1 MTWLFV
7 DMSTAEPG
15 LVEIPQ
21 LLHEFRQ
28 QLFRTQLPD
37 THPAS
42 FAATTA
48 PLITRVDQASL
59 DASAQAAF
67 LAAYNTLNSQ
77 GWLGPFVAIHAD
89 MSHRMHHSM
98 GFVGAQRF
106 LPWHRVYLHVLEQHL
121 QSLNPAVSIPYW
133 DWSTVHAIPSWLQ
146 GPEGMP
152 TVTNV
157 NGNNITVVRSPDDP
171 NQLPSPEDVQNILG
185 DPDFTTFENDLE
197 TAHDGVHAWV
207 GGIMAIIPTA
217 PADPLFWMHHA
228 NVDRIWTSWQRNNPG
243 ENPSLNP
250 PDDTLDPWTDTEL
263 KTRQVSNYGYQY
275 DALP

>member
-1 MTWLFV
+1 MDTTDSRLI
-7 DMSTAEPG
+7 
-15 LVEIPQ
+15 EISEQ
-21 LLHEFRQ
+21 IQEFRQ
-28 QLFRTQLPD
+28 QLFRTHLPD
-37 THPAS
+37 PHPAS
-42 FAATTA
+42 FAATTIS
-48 PLITRVDQASL
+48 PIVRTNQADL

-106 LPWHRVYLHVLEQHL
+106 LPWHRVYLYVLEQHL
-121 QSLNPAVSIPYW
+121 QSLDPTVTIPYW
-133 DWSTVHAIPSWLQ
+133 DWSRSHHVPSWLQ
-146 GPEGMP
+146 GPAGTP

-157 NGNNITVVRSPDDP
+157 NGTNIRVIRHPGNP
-171 NQLPSPEDVQNILG
+171 NQLPDVTDVQNMLS
-185 DPDFTTFENDLE
+185 DPDFTTFEDDLE
-197 TAHDGVHAWV
+197 TAHDGVHVWV
-207 GGIMAIIPTA
+207 GGTMHSIPTA

-228 NVDRIWTSWQRNNPG
+228 NVDRIWTSWQKNHSD
-243 ENPSLNP
+243 ENPSLSP

-263 KTRQVSNYGYQY
+263 KTRDISNYGYQY